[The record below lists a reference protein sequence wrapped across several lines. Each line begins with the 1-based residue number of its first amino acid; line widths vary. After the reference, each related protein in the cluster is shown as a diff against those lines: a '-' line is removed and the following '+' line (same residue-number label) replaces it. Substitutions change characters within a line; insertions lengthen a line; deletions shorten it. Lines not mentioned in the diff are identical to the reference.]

1 MRSGIGATA
10 SGLIHLKL
18 RQEGLLVNY
27 KRVERIYQEAK
38 LCKYGAASARRCW
51 QVEPTAGVTD
61 CGQPGGAMDF
71 VFDRTAEERVI
82 RYLTIVV
89 DAIRE
94 AIAIEVNA

>member
-1 MRSGIGATA
+1 M
-10 SGLIHLKL
+10 
-18 RQEGLLVNY
+18 NY

-38 LCKYGAASARRCW
+38 LCTYGAASARRCR
-51 QVEPTAGVTD
+51 QVKPTAGVTD
-61 CGQPGGAMDF
+61 CGQPSGAMDF

-82 RYLTIVV
+82 KHLTIVV